1 MWKKPPPEKPY
12 ASMNTFI
19 RAVETWLPS
28 RDGSILEFGTG
39 IYGSSRQFEAISRQ
53 LCFGRGEGL
62 PGQAWEAG
70 HPVMLKDF
78 NQSNFRR
85 TTAAQ
90 SAGITCGIAVPV
102 FDGTVLNAVLV
113 IFCGDGVDMAGAIE
127 LWRAE
132 PAVSPDMTRVDGHY
146 GNTGDTFEFISRST
160 IFRRGTGLPGMAW
173 QAQAP
178 VFLADL
184 GRGSGFLRHDSAL
197 KVGIN
202 RGLAWPCPTVD
213 GSVHV
218 LALLSALDTPIARRL
233 EIWSV
238 DASQQQLQLTDGFCE
253 LDGELGGPGRTAH
266 SSYAAAGDNP
276 MAQAL
281 TERRPVIR
289 RTPPDAPLSGP
300 TDGPMVAF
308 PILAAG
314 SLTAIVALY
323 L

>member
-1 MWKKPPPEKPY
+1 MWKKPPPEARP
-12 ASMNTFI
+12 ATMNTFI
-19 RAVETWLPS
+19 RAVEYWLPS
-28 RDGSILEFGTG
+28 RDGSILEFGAG
-39 IYGSSRQFEAISRQ
+39 IYGSNRQFEAISRH

-85 TTAAQ
+85 TMAAQ
-90 SAGITCGIAVPV
+90 SAGITCGMALPV
-102 FDGTVLNAVLV
+102 FDGAVLSAVLV
-113 IFCGDGVDMAGAIE
+113 IFCGDGLDMAGAIE

-132 PAVSPDMTRVDGHY
+132 PVVSPDMTLVDGHY

-160 IFRRGTGLPGMAW
+160 IFRRGTGLPGLAW

-178 VFLADL
+178 VFMADL

-202 RGLAWPCPTVD
+202 RGMAWPCPTVD

-218 LALLSALDTPIARRL
+218 LALLSALDTPLARRL

-238 DASQQQLQLTDGFCE
+238 DASQQQLQLTAGFCE
-253 LDGELGGPGRTAH
+253 ADGELGGQGRSGH
-266 SSYAAAGDNP
+266 SSYAAATDNP
-276 MAQAL
+276 IAQAL

-289 RTPPDAPLSGP
+289 RTLPDAPPGGP
-300 TDGPMVAF
+300 TDGPMVAL
-308 PILAAG
+308 PVLVDG
-314 SLTAIVALY
+314 RLTAVVALY